1 MDHGPCCGGEKKENV
16 SMEVV
21 REFWIWALALAF
33 VTCIT
38 LEKLPGLPYKI
49 ALGTEQNNS
58 Y

>member
-1 MDHGPCCGGEKKENV
+1 MLWWRKKENV

-21 REFWIWALALAF
+21 REFWIWTLALAF

-38 LEKLPGLPYKI
+38 LEKLPCLPYKI